1 MTWLPVADEDEAFP
15 AAAAVPEYGDVNQC
29 SSLRL
34 SLHGAC
40 VPPPLLRRPFLLP
53 LRLLPLLCFIRFILF
68 FLLFLSKV
76 VLIVSST
83 SRFLSPSSH
92 CPSFVSLFLIHS
104 VFYFPFAFSIR
115 FCSFLH
121 PFSIFY
127 FIFAFSVRFCSF
139 LHPFCVFY
147 FIFAS
152 VHFFFSILC
161 LLARLLK
168 PFVDLA
174 L

>member
-92 CPSFVSLFLIHS
+92 CPFVSLFLIHS
-104 VFYFPFAFSIR
+104 VFYFPFTFSIR

-121 PFSIFY
+121 PFSIFTSSSLSQFASVIF
-127 FIFAFSVRFCSF
+127 FILYVSF
-139 LHPFCVFY
+139 TSS
-147 FIFAS
+147 S
-152 VHFFFSILC
+152 VHFFFSIFC